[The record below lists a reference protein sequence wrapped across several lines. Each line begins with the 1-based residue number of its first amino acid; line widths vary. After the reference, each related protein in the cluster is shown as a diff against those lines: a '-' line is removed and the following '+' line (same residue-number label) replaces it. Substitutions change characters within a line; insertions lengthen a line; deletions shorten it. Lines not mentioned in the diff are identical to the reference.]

1 MREEK
6 VNELSEWLKDRMKKY
21 QELKNEKVKL
31 QGFADGAA
39 RLYQIKLKD
48 KLLKIGNELR
58 QNTDQKS
65 KTDLLSKQLQILG
78 ALIIVASNV
87 GASGVI
93 SKVGL
98 LSALITE
105 EEIEECFRL

>member
-1 MREEK
+1 
-6 VNELSEWLKDRMKKY
+6 MKKY

-58 QNTDQKS
+58 QNTDQKT
-65 KTDLLSKQLQILG
+65 KTD
-78 ALIIVASNV
+78 
-87 GASGVI
+87 
-93 SKVGL
+93 
-98 LSALITE
+98 
-105 EEIEECFRL
+105 